1 MSAKDPQSIN
11 YMSLRTEKLNELI
24 RDHLGEIFSRDL
36 NLKSGILITIA
47 KVDTTTDLRYTRV
60 FVSIFPEKETN
71 YVLTAFKKEIYSI
84 QGKLNKKL
92 KMKIF
97 PKIEFRLDASEIKA
111 DEIEK
116 ILKKIGDE

>member
-1 MSAKDPQSIN
+1 
-11 YMSLRTEKLNELI
+11 MSLRTEKLNELI

-36 NLKSGILITIA
+36 NFKPGIFITIS
-47 KVDTTTDLRYTRV
+47 KVDTTTNLRYTRV

-71 YVLTAFKKEIYSI
+71 YVLISLKKEIYSI

-97 PKIEFRLDASEIKA
+97 PKIEFRLDESEIKA